1 MSTLHDLHPRVPK
14 MNLGPIQEILGEDT
28 PEIHP
33 TPLGRMRL
41 VMALRT
47 KFGPNFRNHPKSV
60 SALKHFDS
68 EHAYFHALRSIQS
81 GGSSDG

>member
-1 MSTLHDLHPRVPK
+1 MGDLHPK
-14 MNLGPIQEILGEDT
+14 MPQMNTAPIKEALGDDM

-47 KFGPNFRNHPKSV
+47 KFGPNYRNHPKSI

-68 EHAYFHALRSIQS
+68 EHTYFHALRSIQS
-81 GGSSDG
+81 GGKSDV